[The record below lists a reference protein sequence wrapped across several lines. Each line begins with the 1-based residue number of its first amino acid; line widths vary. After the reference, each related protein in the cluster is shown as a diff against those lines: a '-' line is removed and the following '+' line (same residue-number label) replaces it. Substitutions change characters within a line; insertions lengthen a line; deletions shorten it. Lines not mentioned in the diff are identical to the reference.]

1 MKRTLTALLLTGGT
15 TVLLAS
21 PALAQPISEPA
32 SCQGYLASYA
42 NPNMGF
48 IIHELAQPQAE
59 ELGVTVGELMVGSAQ
74 TRGSGL
80 EGCIPD

>member
-1 MKRTLTALLLTGGT
+1 MKRTVTALLLTGGT

-32 SCQGYLASYA
+32 GCQGYLASYA

-48 IIHELAQPQAE
+48 IIHELVQPAAE
-59 ELGVTVGELMVGSAQ
+59 ELDVTVGKVIVVSAQ
-74 TRGSGL
+74 KRGSGI